1 MSLKDAPPP
10 PTGTRELLSSLLFL
24 IFSLAA
30 ILTSAAGGY
39 GFISW
44 ALHPVL
50 TLIGVFFFAP
60 YGLLA
65 YSRVKSSSAA
75 HPRETA
81 RSSHAWQMGGAIAFV
96 SAGAFVAWW
105 IHASKSHAHFPAWS
119 KPLAKILH
127 VYSAYAILAAFA
139 LQAVSGLLKMGN
151 PRAFPTHSNAGA
163 FVWFASVVVAA
174 LGLYLPF
181 GLGAAGSAPLAWT
194 LVAAAL
200 GVGIV
205 VVQRVLN

>member
-1 MSLKDAPPP
+1 MSSSPPP
-10 PTGTRELLSSLLFL
+10 AREFPRELVTSLLFVF
-24 IFSLAA
+24 FSIAA
-30 ILTSAAGGY
+30 LLTSAVGGY

-50 TLIGVFFFAP
+50 TLIGIFAFAP

-65 YSRVKSSSAA
+65 YSRAKSSSAA

-81 RSSHAWQMGGAIAFV
+81 RSSHAWYMGGAVAFV

-105 IHASKSHAHFPAWS
+105 IHASKSHAHLPAWS

-127 VYSAYAILAAFA
+127 VYGAYAILAAFA
-139 LQAVSGLLKMGN
+139 MQAVSGLLKMGN
-151 PRAFPTHSNAGA
+151 PRAFPTHSNAGV

-200 GVGIV
+200 GVGVV